1 MTWWLLSFSM
11 TLAIIATGED
21 LWRRRVS
28 NVITGPAFLIGLS
41 LNVILAGSS
50 DLGYLSGLGNS
61 LLGGLIG
68 FVAFLPFFL
77 KGGMGG
83 GGIKLMAAF
92 GAILGRERII
102 LAAILAAISG
112 GLMAVLYLLGR
123 KVWRAVKG
131 KSLEP
136 ATTPDLKAY
145 IPYAP
150 AISIGVFLSFLSED
164 EIWTS
169 VS

>member
-41 LNVILAGSS
+41 LNVILASSS

-83 GGIKLMAAF
+83 GDIKLMAAF
-92 GAILGRERII
+92 GAILGREQII

-123 KVWRAVKG
+123 KVWRGVKG

-136 ATTPDLKAY
+136 AATPDLKAY